1 MAAAALVAA
10 APAAAA
16 EAQALLEHS
25 EMSVS
30 SEMERSSD
38 GGSEDEALVA
48 VDPMALVRDSLAA
61 RSLEASASSRRKH
74 DGTSTSEE
82 PATKKIRSS
91 SSSCSTRATLDQS
104 GGASEPAALTER
116 SASELGTHGQRAAA
130 GEDACTENQDGEL
143 EVAKHQQA
151 SEEAELHGASDNR
164 SDAPELAARDRSD
177 APELAARDRGDAPEL
192 AARDRGDAPELA
204 TPRADAGDLR
214 FETPPGPRT
223 AAVQSQP
230 RDPGGNSAGSAAF
243 VPRLAL
249 AEFDEAYTSISS
261 GRGKRGVVIGE
272 GTEGRVEAIQECA
285 SGELFAVKWLKRAG
299 HATEELQM
307 IEKLVRMVWQS

>member
-1 MAAAALVAA
+1 
-10 APAAAA
+10 
-16 EAQALLEHS
+16 
-25 EMSVS
+25 MSVS
-30 SEMERSSD
+30 SEMGGSSD
-38 GGSEDEALVA
+38 GGSEDEAPVA

-91 SSSCSTRATLDQS
+91 SSCSTRATLDQS

-116 SASELGTHGQRAAA
+116 SERSVSELGTHGQRAAA
-130 GEDACTENQDGEL
+130 GEDECTENQGGEL

-151 SEEAELHGASDNR
+151 PEEAELHGASDNR
-164 SDAPELAARDRSD
+164 SDAPELAARDRS
-177 APELAARDRGDAPEL
+177 DAPEL

-243 VPRLAL
+243 VLRLAL
-249 AEFDEAYTSISS
+249 AEFDEAYTSIAL

-272 GTEGRVEAIQECA
+272 GTEGRVEAVQESA

-307 IEKLVRMVWQS
+307 MEKLVRMVWQS